1 MLGYNHG
8 MLGVAAFGAS
18 TWYAEHV
25 VHLPALGIGDLAMG
39 VVVAAGSAL
48 APDLDEHE
56 SLAGRANPISDLPI
70 FGGHRTRT
78 HTLMTAALVVAVT
91 LLCERDRTA
100 TAALVGFFACT
111 GGSVLFATARHWG
124 ALVSV
129 PFGLLAGYLSYHYL
143 SAGWWLIAAVALPY
157 LSHLLADSLTVG
169 GVPLLM
175 PFTRRRFSLG
185 LMKTG
190 HLVERAFFTPLIM
203 AAAVVA
209 SWVVFR
215 PALQGLTHA
224 VMVPRAWPPLF
235 FHTVQ

>member
-1 MLGYNHG
+1 
-8 MLGVAAFGAS
+8 
-18 TWYAEHV
+18 
-25 VHLPALGIGDLAMG
+25 
-39 VVVAAGSAL
+39 
-48 APDLDEHE
+48 
-56 SLAGRANPISDLPI
+56 
-70 FGGHRTRT
+70 
-78 HTLMTAALVVAVT
+78 
-91 LLCERDRTA
+91 
-100 TAALVGFFACT
+100 
-111 GGSVLFATARHWG
+111 
-124 ALVSV
+124 
-129 PFGLLAGYLSYHYL
+129 
-143 SAGWWLIAAVALPY
+143 
-157 LSHLLADSLTVG
+157 
-169 GVPLLM
+169 M